1 PRGGRQRHGNNASP
15 SRTRRV
21 VNTNR
26 IPLKVLF
33 AIIGTVLAWSSAFV
47 VIRAVLPVFAP
58 GELAFL
64 RQLVA
69 VPLLA
74 IWMIGQKWLWP
85 TVREWVLIAIFGL
98 TWFSIYIVALNTA
111 EQTIDAGTAS
121 FVVNIGPL
129 LIAVGAFMFLGEK
142 LSRNLIPGALIA
154 LAGVGL
160 IARGTSS
167 SDRVDLVG
175 VLWALVATVT
185 YAVGVLT
192 QKPALK
198 RLSSN
203 QVTLLG
209 ATIALIPLFWWAPE
223 ALTTVQSAPIDAI
236 VGAVWLGAIPTAL
249 GFGLWGY
256 ALKRMPAGRLGVST
270 YVVPPLVIVE
280 SAILLG
286 EWPHPIAIVGGLIAL
301 AGVWW
306 SRRS

>member
-1 PRGGRQRHGNNASP
+1 MERISP
-15 SRTRRV
+15 
-21 VNTNR
+21 
-26 IPLKVLF
+26 KVLA

-47 VIRAVLPVFAP
+47 VIRAVLPVFSP

-74 IWMIGQKWLWP
+74 VWMIGQKWVWP
-85 TVREWVLIAIFGL
+85 TRREWLLIAVFGL
-98 TWFSIYIVALNTA
+98 TWFSTYIVALNTA

-129 LIAVGAFMFLGEK
+129 LIAIGAFFFLGEK
-142 LSRNLIPGALIA
+142 LPRNLLAGALIA

-160 IARGTSS
+160 IAWGTSS
-167 SDRVDLVG
+167 SDHVDLVG
-175 VLWALVATVT
+175 LLWALVATLT

-192 QKPALK
+192 QKPALA

-209 ATIALIPLFWWAPE
+209 AAIALVPLFWWAPE
-223 ALTTVQSAPIDAI
+223 ATAHLSTAPTDAI
-236 VGAVWLGAIPTAL
+236 IGAIWLGAIPTAL

-286 EWPHPIAIVGGLIAL
+286 EWPHPIAIAGGAIAL

>member
-1 PRGGRQRHGNNASP
+1 MNAE
-15 SRTRRV
+15 
-21 VNTNR
+21 R
-26 IPLKVLF
+26 IPLRVLL
-33 AIIGTVLAWSSAFV
+33 AIVGTVLAWSSAFV

-74 IWMIGQKWLWP
+74 VWMIGQKWLWP

-160 IARGTSS
+160 IAWGTSS

-175 VLWALVATVT
+175 VLWALIATVT
-185 YAVGVLT
+185 YAIGVLT

-209 ATIALIPLFWWAPE
+209 AAIALIPLFWWAP
-223 ALTTVQSAPIDAI
+223 AAMAHVQTAPADAI
-236 VGAVWLGAIPTAL
+236 VGAIWLGAIPTAL

-306 SRRS
+306 SRRP

>member
-1 PRGGRQRHGNNASP
+1 MS
-15 SRTRRV
+15 STRV
-21 VNTNR
+21 ST
-26 IPLKVLF
+26 PVLL
-33 AIIGTVLAWSSAFV
+33 AIVGTVLAWSSAFV

-74 IWMIGQKWLWP
+74 LWMIGQKWVWP
-85 TVREWVLIAIFGL
+85 TAREWLLISVFGL
-98 TWFSIYIVALNTA
+98 TWFSTYIVALNTA

-121 FVVNIGPL
+121 FIVNIGPL

-142 LSRNLIPGALIA
+142 LPRNLVAGAFVA

-160 IARGTSS
+160 IAWGTSS

-203 QVTLLG
+203 QVTFLG
-209 ATIALIPLFWWAPE
+209 AAIALIPLFGWAPG
-223 ALTTVQSAPIDAI
+223 ALVTAQSAPVDAI
-236 VGAVWLGAIPTAL
+236 LGAIWLGAIPTAL

-286 EWPHPIAIVGGLIAL
+286 EWPHPVAIVGGLVAL

-306 SRRS
+306 SRRG

>member
-1 PRGGRQRHGNNASP
+1 MERISP
-15 SRTRRV
+15 
-21 VNTNR
+21 
-26 IPLKVLF
+26 KVLA

-47 VIRAVLPVFAP
+47 VIRAVLPVFSP

-74 IWMIGQKWLWP
+74 VWMIGQKWVWP
-85 TVREWVLIAIFGL
+85 TRREWLLIAVFGL
-98 TWFSIYIVALNTA
+98 TWFSTYIVALNTA

-129 LIAVGAFMFLGEK
+129 LIAIGAFFFLGEK
-142 LSRNLIPGALIA
+142 LPRNLIAGALIA

-160 IARGTSS
+160 IAWGTSS
-167 SDRVDLVG
+167 SDHVDIVG
-175 VLWALVATVT
+175 LLWALVATVT

-192 QKPALK
+192 QKPALA

-209 ATIALIPLFWWAPE
+209 AAIALVPLFWWAPE
-223 ALTTVQSAPIDAI
+223 AAAHLSTAPVDAI
-236 VGAVWLGAIPTAL
+236 IGAAWLGAVPTAL

-286 EWPHPIAIVGGLIAL
+286 EWPHPIALAGGAIAL
-301 AGVWW
+301 VGVWW

>member
-1 PRGGRQRHGNNASP
+1 
-15 SRTRRV
+15 
-21 VNTNR
+21 VNTDR

-47 VIRAVLPVFAP
+47 VIRAVLPVFEP

-74 IWMIGQKWLWP
+74 VWMIGQKWLWP
-85 TVREWVLIAIFGL
+85 TVREWVLISIFGL

-160 IARGTSS
+160 IAWGTSS

-209 ATIALIPLFWWAPE
+209 AAIALIPLFWWAPE
-223 ALTTVQSAPIDAI
+223 AVTTVQSAPIDAI

-286 EWPHPIAIVGGLIAL
+286 EWPHPIAIIGGLIAL

-306 SRRS
+306 SRRP

>member
-1 PRGGRQRHGNNASP
+1 VS
-15 SRTRRV
+15 TD
-21 VNTNR
+21 R

-47 VIRAVLPVFAP
+47 VIRAVLPVFEP

-74 IWMIGQKWLWP
+74 VWMIGQKWLWP
-85 TVREWVLIAIFGL
+85 TVREWALIAIFGL

-160 IARGTSS
+160 IAWGTSS

-209 ATIALIPLFWWAPE
+209 AAIALIPLFWWAPE
-223 ALTTVQSAPIDAI
+223 AITTVQSAPIDAI

>member
-1 PRGGRQRHGNNASP
+1 VS
-15 SRTRRV
+15 TD
-21 VNTNR
+21 R

-47 VIRAVLPVFAP
+47 VIRAVLPVFEP

-74 IWMIGQKWLWP
+74 VWMIGQKWLWP
-85 TVREWVLIAIFGL
+85 TVREWALISIFGL

-129 LIAVGAFMFLGEK
+129 LIAGGAFMFLGEK

-160 IARGTSS
+160 IAWGTSS

-209 ATIALIPLFWWAPE
+209 AAIALIPLFWWAPE
-223 ALTTVQSAPIDAI
+223 AITTVQSAPIDAI

>member
-1 PRGGRQRHGNNASP
+1 MERISP
-15 SRTRRV
+15 
-21 VNTNR
+21 
-26 IPLKVLF
+26 KVLA

-47 VIRAVLPVFAP
+47 VIRAVLPVFSP

-74 IWMIGQKWLWP
+74 VWMIGQKWVWP
-85 TVREWVLIAIFGL
+85 TRREWLLISVFGL
-98 TWFSIYIVALNTA
+98 TWFSTYIVALNTA

-129 LIAVGAFMFLGEK
+129 LIAIGAFFFLGEK
-142 LSRNLIPGALIA
+142 LPRNLIAGALIA

-160 IARGTSS
+160 IAWGTSS
-167 SDRVDLVG
+167 SDHVDIVG
-175 VLWALVATVT
+175 LLWALVATVT

-192 QKPALK
+192 QKPALA

-209 ATIALIPLFWWAPE
+209 AAIALVPLFWWAPE
-223 ALTTVQSAPIDAI
+223 AAAHLSTAPVDAI
-236 VGAVWLGAIPTAL
+236 IGAAWLGAVPTAL

-286 EWPHPIAIVGGLIAL
+286 EWPHPIALAGGAIAL
-301 AGVWW
+301 VGVWW

>member
-1 PRGGRQRHGNNASP
+1 MERISP
-15 SRTRRV
+15 
-21 VNTNR
+21 
-26 IPLKVLF
+26 KVLA

-47 VIRAVLPVFAP
+47 VIRAVLPVFSP

-74 IWMIGQKWLWP
+74 VWMIGQKWVWP
-85 TVREWVLIAIFGL
+85 TRQEWLLIAVFGL
-98 TWFSIYIVALNTA
+98 TWFSTYIVALNTA
-111 EQTIDAGTAS
+111 EQTIDAGTTS

-129 LIAVGAFMFLGEK
+129 LIAIGAFLFLGEK
-142 LSRNLIPGALIA
+142 LPRNLIAGALIA

-160 IARGTSS
+160 IAWGTSS
-167 SDRVDLVG
+167 SDHVDIVG
-175 VLWALVATVT
+175 LLWALVATVT

-192 QKPALK
+192 QKPALA

-209 ATIALIPLFWWAPE
+209 AAIALVPLFWWAPE
-223 ALTTVQSAPIDAI
+223 AAAHLSTAPVDAI
-236 VGAVWLGAIPTAL
+236 IGAAWLGAVPTAL

-286 EWPHPIAIVGGLIAL
+286 EWPHPIALAGGAIAL
-301 AGVWW
+301 VGVWW
-306 SRRS
+306 SRRP

>member
-1 PRGGRQRHGNNASP
+1 M
-15 SRTRRV
+15 
-21 VNTNR
+21 
-26 IPLKVLF
+26 PLKVLF

-47 VIRAVLPVFAP
+47 VIRAVLPVFEP

-74 IWMIGQKWLWP
+74 VWMIGQKWIWP

-129 LIAVGAFMFLGEK
+129 LIAVGAFIFLGEK

-160 IARGTSS
+160 IAWGTSS

-209 ATIALIPLFWWAPE
+209 AAIALIPLLWWAPE
-223 ALTTVQSAPIDAI
+223 AITTVQSAPIDAI

>member
-1 PRGGRQRHGNNASP
+1 VS
-15 SRTRRV
+15 TD
-21 VNTNR
+21 R

-160 IARGTSS
+160 IAWGTSS
-167 SDRVDLVG
+167 SNRVDLVG

>member
-1 PRGGRQRHGNNASP
+1 VS
-15 SRTRRV
+15 TD
-21 VNTNR
+21 R
-26 IPLKVLF
+26 IPLKVLL

-47 VIRAVLPVFAP
+47 VIRAVLPVFSP

-85 TVREWVLIAIFGL
+85 TVREWVLIAVFGL

-121 FVVNIGPL
+121 FIVNIGPL

-142 LSRNLIPGALIA
+142 LPRNLLSGAVIA

-160 IARGTSS
+160 IAWGTSS

-192 QKPALK
+192 QKPALQ

-209 ATIALIPLFWWAPE
+209 AAIALIPLFWWAPE
-223 ALTTVQSAPIDAI
+223 AITTVQSAPIDAI

-286 EWPHPIAIVGGLIAL
+286 EWPHPIAIAGGLIAL

>member
-1 PRGGRQRHGNNASP
+1 VS
-15 SRTRRV
+15 SD
-21 VNTNR
+21 R

-47 VIRAVLPVFAP
+47 VIRAVLPVFEP

-74 IWMIGQKWLWP
+74 VWMIGQKWLWP
-85 TVREWVLIAIFGL
+85 TVREWVLISIFGL

-129 LIAVGAFMFLGEK
+129 LIAIGAFMFLGEK

-160 IARGTSS
+160 IAWGTSS

-175 VLWALVATVT
+175 VLWALVATLT

-203 QVTLLG
+203 QVTFLG
-209 ATIALIPLFWWAPE
+209 GAIALIPLFWWAPE
-223 ALTTVQSAPIDAI
+223 AVTSVQSAPIDAI

-270 YVVPPLVIVE
+270 YVVPPLVVVE

-286 EWPHPIAIVGGLIAL
+286 EWPQPLAIVGGLIAL

>member
-1 PRGGRQRHGNNASP
+1 MNAE
-15 SRTRRV
+15 
-21 VNTNR
+21 R
-26 IPLKVLF
+26 IPLRVLL
-33 AIIGTVLAWSSAFV
+33 AIVGTVLAWSSAFV

-74 IWMIGQKWLWP
+74 VWMFGQKWLWP

-111 EQTIDAGTAS
+111 EQKIDAGTAS

-160 IARGTSS
+160 IAWGTSS

-175 VLWALVATVT
+175 VLWALIATVT
-185 YAVGVLT
+185 YAIGVLT
-192 QKPALK
+192 QKPALT

-209 ATIALIPLFWWAPE
+209 AAIALIPLFWWAP
-223 ALTTVQSAPIDAI
+223 AAIAHVQTAPADAI
-236 VGAVWLGAIPTAL
+236 VGAIWLGAIPTAL

-270 YVVPPLVIVE
+270 YVVPPLVIAE

-306 SRRS
+306 SRRP

>member
-1 PRGGRQRHGNNASP
+1 MDRISP
-15 SRTRRV
+15 
-21 VNTNR
+21 
-26 IPLKVLF
+26 KVLA

-47 VIRAVLPVFAP
+47 VIRAVLPVFSP

-74 IWMIGQKWLWP
+74 VWMIGQKWVWP
-85 TVREWVLIAIFGL
+85 TRREWLLIAVFGL
-98 TWFSIYIVALNTA
+98 TWFSTYIVALNTA

-129 LIAVGAFMFLGEK
+129 LIAIGAFFFLGEK
-142 LSRNLIPGALIA
+142 LPRNLLAGALIA

-160 IARGTSS
+160 IAWGTSS
-167 SDRVDLVG
+167 SDHVDLVG
-175 VLWALVATVT
+175 LLWALVATLT

-192 QKPALK
+192 QKPALA

-209 ATIALIPLFWWAPE
+209 AAIALVPLFWWAPE
-223 ALTTVQSAPIDAI
+223 ATAHLSTAPTDAI
-236 VGAVWLGAIPTAL
+236 IGAIWLGAIPTAL

-286 EWPHPIAIVGGLIAL
+286 EWPHPIAIAGGAIAL
-301 AGVWW
+301 VGVWW

>member
-1 PRGGRQRHGNNASP
+1 MS
-15 SRTRRV
+15 TD
-21 VNTNR
+21 R
-26 IPLKVLF
+26 IPLKVLL

-47 VIRAVLPVFAP
+47 VIRAVLPVFSP

-85 TVREWVLIAIFGL
+85 TVREWVLISIFGL

-121 FVVNIGPL
+121 FIVNIGPL

-142 LSRNLIPGALIA
+142 LPRNLLSGAVIA

-160 IARGTSS
+160 IAWGTSS

-192 QKPALK
+192 QKPALQ

-209 ATIALIPLFWWAPE
+209 AAIALIPLFWWAPE
-223 ALTTVQSAPIDAI
+223 AITTVQSAPIDAI

-286 EWPHPIAIVGGLIAL
+286 EWPHPIAVVGGLIAL

>member
-1 PRGGRQRHGNNASP
+1 V
-15 SRTRRV
+15 T
-21 VNTNR
+21 TDR
-26 IPLKVLF
+26 IPLKVFF

-47 VIRAVLPVFAP
+47 VIRAVLPVFEP

-74 IWMIGQKWLWP
+74 VWMIGQKWLWP
-85 TVREWVLIAIFGL
+85 TVREWALIAIFGL

-160 IARGTSS
+160 IAWGTSS

-175 VLWALVATVT
+175 VLWAHVATVT

-209 ATIALIPLFWWAPE
+209 AAIALIPLFWWAPE
-223 ALTTVQSAPIDAI
+223 AITTVQSAPIDAI

-286 EWPHPIAIVGGLIAL
+286 EWPHPIAVVGGLIAL

>member
-1 PRGGRQRHGNNASP
+1 MS
-15 SRTRRV
+15 TD
-21 VNTNR
+21 R

-47 VIRAVLPVFAP
+47 VIRAVLPVFSP

-85 TVREWVLIAIFGL
+85 TVREWVLISIFGL

-121 FVVNIGPL
+121 FIVNIGPL

-160 IARGTSS
+160 IAWGTSS

-192 QKPALK
+192 QKPALQ

-209 ATIALIPLFWWAPE
+209 AAIALIPLFWWAPE
-223 ALTTVQSAPIDAI
+223 AITTVQSAPIDAI

-286 EWPHPIAIVGGLIAL
+286 EWPHPIAIAGGLIAL

>member
-1 PRGGRQRHGNNASP
+1 MDRISP
-15 SRTRRV
+15 
-21 VNTNR
+21 
-26 IPLKVLF
+26 KVLA

-47 VIRAVLPVFAP
+47 VIRAVLPVFSP

-74 IWMIGQKWLWP
+74 VWMIGQKWVWP
-85 TVREWVLIAIFGL
+85 TRREWLLIAVFGL
-98 TWFSIYIVALNTA
+98 TWFSTYIVALNTA

-129 LIAVGAFMFLGEK
+129 LIAIGAFFFLGEK
-142 LSRNLIPGALIA
+142 LPRNLLAGALIA

-160 IARGTSS
+160 IAWGTSS
-167 SDRVDLVG
+167 SDHVDLVG
-175 VLWALVATVT
+175 LLWALVATLT

-192 QKPALK
+192 QKPALA

-209 ATIALIPLFWWAPE
+209 AAIALVPLFWWAPE
-223 ALTTVQSAPIDAI
+223 AAAHLSTAPMDAI
-236 VGAVWLGAIPTAL
+236 IGAIWLGAIPTAL

-286 EWPHPIAIVGGLIAL
+286 EWPHPIAIAGGAIAL

>member
-1 PRGGRQRHGNNASP
+1 VNAE
-15 SRTRRV
+15 
-21 VNTNR
+21 R
-26 IPLKVLF
+26 IPLRVLL
-33 AIIGTVLAWSSAFV
+33 AIVGTVLAWSSAFV

-74 IWMIGQKWLWP
+74 VWMIGQKWLWP

-160 IARGTSS
+160 IAWGTSS

-175 VLWALVATVT
+175 VLWALIATVT
-185 YAVGVLT
+185 YAIGVLT
-192 QKPALK
+192 QKPALT

-209 ATIALIPLFWWAPE
+209 AAIALIPLFWWAP
-223 ALTTVQSAPIDAI
+223 AAMAHVQTAPADAI
-236 VGAVWLGAIPTAL
+236 VGAIWLGAIPTAL

-306 SRRS
+306 SRRP

>member
-1 PRGGRQRHGNNASP
+1 MIAE
-15 SRTRRV
+15 
-21 VNTNR
+21 R
-26 IPLKVLF
+26 ISAKVLL
-33 AIIGTVLAWSSAFV
+33 AIVGTVLAWSSAFV

-74 IWMIGQKWLWP
+74 LWMIGQKWVWP
-85 TVREWVLIAIFGL
+85 TGREWVLISVFGL
-98 TWFSIYIVALNTA
+98 TWFSTYIVALNTA
-111 EQTIDAGTAS
+111 ELTIDAGTAS
-121 FVVNIGPL
+121 FIVNIGPL
-129 LIAVGAFMFLGEK
+129 LIAIGAFLFLGEK
-142 LSRNLIPGALIA
+142 LPRNLLAGALIA

-160 IARGTSS
+160 IAWGTSS

-175 VLWALVATVT
+175 LLWALVATVT

-192 QKPALK
+192 QKPALA

-209 ATIALIPLFWWAPE
+209 AAIALIPLFWWAPE
-223 ALTTVQSAPIDAI
+223 AFAHAQTAPTDAI
-236 VGAVWLGAIPTAL
+236 VGAIWLGAIPTAL

-286 EWPHPIAIVGGLIAL
+286 EWPHPIAAVGGLIAL

-306 SRRS
+306 SRRT

>member
-1 PRGGRQRHGNNASP
+1 MISDRVSPR
-15 SRTRRV
+15 
-21 VNTNR
+21 
-26 IPLKVLF
+26 VLL
-33 AIIGTVLAWSSAFV
+33 AIVGTVLAWSSAFV
-47 VIRAVLPVFAP
+47 VIRAVLPVFEP

-74 IWMIGQKWLWP
+74 VWMIGQKWVWP
-85 TVREWVLIAIFGL
+85 TAREWALIAVFGL
-98 TWFSIYIVALNTA
+98 TWFSTYIVALNTA

-121 FVVNIGPL
+121 FIVNIGPL
-129 LIAVGAFMFLGEK
+129 LIAVGAFLFLGEK
-142 LSRNLIPGALIA
+142 LPRNLLAGAFVA

-160 IARGTSS
+160 IAWGTSS
-167 SDRVDLVG
+167 SDRLDLVG

-192 QKPALK
+192 QKPALA

-209 ATIALIPLFWWAPE
+209 AAIALIPLFWWAPG
-223 ALTTVQSAPIDAI
+223 ALESAQSAPLDAI
-236 VGAVWLGAIPTAL
+236 GGAIWLGAIPTAL

-280 SAILLG
+280 SALLLG
-286 EWPHPIAIVGGLIAL
+286 EWPHPVAIAGGAIAL

-306 SRRS
+306 SRRP

>member
-1 PRGGRQRHGNNASP
+1 MS
-15 SRTRRV
+15 TD
-21 VNTNR
+21 R

-47 VIRAVLPVFAP
+47 VIRAVLPVFSP
-58 GELAFL
+58 GELAFI

-85 TVREWVLIAIFGL
+85 TVREWVLIAVFGL

-121 FVVNIGPL
+121 FIVNIGPL

-142 LSRNLIPGALIA
+142 LPRNLLAGAVIA

-160 IARGTSS
+160 IAWGTSS

-192 QKPALK
+192 QKPSLK

-209 ATIALIPLFWWAPE
+209 AAIALIPLLWWAPE
-223 ALTTVQSAPIDAI
+223 AFAHVQTAPVEAI
-236 VGAVWLGAIPTAL
+236 AGAIWLGAIPTAL

>member
-1 PRGGRQRHGNNASP
+1 MS
-15 SRTRRV
+15 SDRV
-21 VNTNR
+21 ST
-26 IPLKVLF
+26 KVLL

-47 VIRAVLPVFAP
+47 VIRAVLPVFSP

-74 IWMIGQKWLWP
+74 LWMIGQKWIWP
-85 TVREWVLIAIFGL
+85 NRREWLLISVFGV
-98 TWFSIYIVALNTA
+98 TWFSTYIVALNTA

-121 FVVNIGPL
+121 FIVNIGPL
-129 LIAVGAFMFLGEK
+129 LIAVGAFLFLSEK
-142 LSRNLIPGALIA
+142 LPRNLLPGALVA

-160 IARGTSS
+160 IAWGTSS

-185 YAVGVLT
+185 YAIGVLT
-192 QKPALK
+192 QKPALA

-203 QVTLLG
+203 QVTLMG
-209 ATIALIPLFWWAPE
+209 AAIALIPLLWWAPE
-223 ALTTVQSAPIDAI
+223 ALVTVQSVPVDA
-236 VGAVWLGAIPTAL
+236 VFGAIWLGAIPTAL

-270 YVVPPLVIVE
+270 YVVPPLVVVE

-286 EWPHPIAIVGGLIAL
+286 EWPHPMAIVGGAVAL

>member
-1 PRGGRQRHGNNASP
+1 
-15 SRTRRV
+15 
-21 VNTNR
+21 
-26 IPLKVLF
+26 
-33 AIIGTVLAWSSAFV
+33 
-47 VIRAVLPVFAP
+47 VLPVFEP

-74 IWMIGQKWLWP
+74 VWMIGQKWLWP
-85 TVREWVLIAIFGL
+85 TVREWALIAIFGL

-160 IARGTSS
+160 IAWGTSS

-209 ATIALIPLFWWAPE
+209 AAIALIPLFWWAPE
-223 ALTTVQSAPIDAI
+223 AITTVQSAPIDAI

-286 EWPHPIAIVGGLIAL
+286 EWPHPIAVVGGLIAL

>member
-1 PRGGRQRHGNNASP
+1 MSNDRISP
-15 SRTRRV
+15 
-21 VNTNR
+21 
-26 IPLKVLF
+26 KVLV

-74 IWMIGQKWLWP
+74 VWMIGQKWLWP
-85 TVREWVLIAIFGL
+85 TVREWVLITIFGL

-121 FVVNIGPL
+121 FIVNIGPL

-142 LSRNLIPGALIA
+142 LPRNLLAGALIA

-160 IARGTSS
+160 IAWGTSS

-209 ATIALIPLFWWAPE
+209 AAIALIPLFWWAPE
-223 ALTTVQSAPIDAI
+223 ALVHVQTAPADAI
-236 VGAVWLGAIPTAL
+236 VGAIWLGAIPTAL

-306 SRRS
+306 SRRA

>member
-1 PRGGRQRHGNNASP
+1 VI
-15 SRTRRV
+15 TD
-21 VNTNR
+21 R
-26 IPLKVLF
+26 IPLKVLL

-47 VIRAVLPVFAP
+47 VIRAVLPVFEP

-74 IWMIGQKWLWP
+74 VWMIGQKWLWP

-111 EQTIDAGTAS
+111 EQTIDAGTSS
-121 FVVNIGPL
+121 FIVNIGPL
-129 LIAVGAFMFLGEK
+129 LIAVGAFLFLDEK
-142 LSRNLIPGALIA
+142 LPRNLLAGALIA
-154 LAGVGL
+154 FAGVGL
-160 IARGTSS
+160 IAWGTSS

-175 VLWALVATVT
+175 LLWALLATVT

-192 QKPALK
+192 QKPALA

-209 ATIALIPLFWWAPE
+209 AAIALMPLFWWAPE
-223 ALTTVQSAPIDAI
+223 AFAHAQTAPAEAI
-236 VGAVWLGAIPTAL
+236 AGAIWLGAIPTAL